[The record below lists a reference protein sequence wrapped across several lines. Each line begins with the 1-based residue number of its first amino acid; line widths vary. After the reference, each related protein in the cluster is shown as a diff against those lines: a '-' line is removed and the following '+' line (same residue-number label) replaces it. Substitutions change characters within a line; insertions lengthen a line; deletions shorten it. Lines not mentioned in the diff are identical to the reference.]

1 MGGFGDRARDCARA
15 VWLALCSRARN
26 AWDHRTKVIGA
37 LGICAGAAEHF
48 LADHPGFRFPA
59 RGVLLMSFG
68 GVVALVGAYNTLAE
82 FLKRP

>member
-1 MGGFGDRARDCARA
+1 MGGFGDRARNLARA
-15 VWLALCSRARN
+15 VWLGLCSRTRY

-37 LGICAGAAEHF
+37 LGICAGAAERF
-48 LADHPGFRFPA
+48 LQDHPGLHLPA

-68 GVVALVGAYNTLAE
+68 GVVMLVGVYNTLSD